1 MFKLLKHAVNLKNVN
16 VLLGG
21 GSMGKLFLK
30 ICFFALMTV
39 CSFATKVIYAEE
51 SQQNN
56 YPIILVNGFA
66 GWGREEML
74 GVKYWGVFMIYRKI

>member
-30 ICFFALMTV
+30 NMFFCIDDCM
-39 CSFATKVIYAEE
+39 FIRHE
-51 SQQNN
+51 SN
-56 YPIILVNGFA
+56 I
-66 GWGREEML
+66 R
-74 GVKYWGVFMIYRKI
+74 